1 MRRAANNVTFNIVQL
16 FRLALG
22 FTQAFAALWLEALD
36 IPHSCWATGE
46 GVGQFSLIGL
56 GYGYG
61 DAEVE
66 MGEVQACRPGNDI
79 GG

>member
-1 MRRAANNVTFNIVQL
+1 MTFNYVQL
-16 FRLALG
+16 FRMALR
-22 FTQAFAALWLEALD
+22 FMQAFAALRLEALD
-36 IPHSCWATGE
+36 IPHRRRAAGE
-46 GVGQFSLIGL
+46 CVGQFSLIGL